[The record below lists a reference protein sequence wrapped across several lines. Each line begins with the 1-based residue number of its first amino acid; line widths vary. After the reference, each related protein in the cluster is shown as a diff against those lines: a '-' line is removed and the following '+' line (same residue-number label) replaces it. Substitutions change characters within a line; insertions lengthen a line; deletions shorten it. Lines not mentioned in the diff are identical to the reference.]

1 MRTRRPLSLLSAL
14 VLALAAPVGAA
25 APANAASTPLAPVP
39 TAPAPVPT
47 EAVSAGSAP
56 TESAHAAA
64 DFGAPGPYATA
75 VEVGAV
81 TTLYYPRDIAASGV
95 RHPVIVWGNGT
106 FAFPVVYRELLL
118 HWASHGFIVAA
129 ANTPQSN
136 LGISMR
142 AGIDLLTRRDADP
155 GSVFHGRVD
164 LENIG
169 ASGHSQGGAASIIVG
184 ADPRVDT
191 IVPVQPGPLADI
203 DGVHGPALLLS
214 GQRDSIV
221 FPVLVRAFYNDADH
235 IPAVYGEVR
244 GADHF
249 TVVGDPG
256 PFAAPTTAWFRLH
269 LMGDASAHGEF
280 FGPGCGICTDTGTWS
295 DVRRNA
301 LTDGFPAPA
310 A

>member
-1 MRTRRPLSLLSAL
+1 MRTGRPLVLLTAL
-14 VLALAAPVGAA
+14 VLVLSAPVGAA
-25 APANAASTPLAPVP
+25 AAAP
-39 TAPAPVPT
+39 TAPAAT
-47 EAVSAGSAP
+47 SDAVTASGGHS
-56 TESAHAAA
+56 
-64 DFGAPGPYATA
+64 GPGPYATA

-81 TTLYYPRDIAASGV
+81 TTLYYPRDIADSDR

-106 FAFPVVYRELLL
+106 FAFPVVYRDLLL
-118 HWASHGFIVAA
+118 HWASHGFVVAA

-136 LGISMR
+136 PGISMR
-142 AGIDLLTRRDADP
+142 AGIDMLTRRDADP

-169 ASGHSQGGAASIIVG
+169 ASGHSQGGAASIVVG

-191 IVPVQPGPLADI
+191 VVPIQPGPLADI
-203 DGVHGPALLLS
+203 DRVHGPVLLLA

-221 FPVLVRAFYNDADH
+221 LPALVRAFYHDADH

-269 LMGDASAHGEF
+269 LMGDGAAHGEF
-280 FGPGCGICTDTGTWS
+280 FGPDCGICTDIGTWS

-301 LTDGFPAPA
+301 RAADFPAPA